1 MSAVVG
7 VALVYFVVVAA
18 IAIWAARRTHDARR
32 MTVPTI
38 GSSGEARNRADV
50 AADIASA

>member
-18 IAIWAARRTHDARR
+18 IAIWAARRTHDA
-32 MTVPTI
+32 
-38 GSSGEARNRADV
+38 SDFFV
-50 AADIASA
+50 AGAGVGLWTLAIAKMAATWS